1 MIKRKE
7 AIVKFGIEDVADACQ
22 SALERMGKQEDKIGA
37 RFPLMARE
45 GARYALSLLET
56 ELRNILS
63 KAERETDAD
72 DGGERAGGTGE
83 TP

>member
-1 MIKRKE
+1 MLNQGTILYDTE
-7 AIVKFGIEDVADACQ
+7 QIADACR
-22 SALERMGKQEDKIGA
+22 SALARIAAEEDKVGA

-72 DGGERAGGTGE
+72 NGGERAGGAGE